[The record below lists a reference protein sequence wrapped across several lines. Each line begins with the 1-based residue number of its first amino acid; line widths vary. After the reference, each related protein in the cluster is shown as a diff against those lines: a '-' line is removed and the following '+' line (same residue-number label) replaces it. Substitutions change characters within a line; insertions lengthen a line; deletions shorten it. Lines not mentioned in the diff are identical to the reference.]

1 MILVMSLVELK
12 KENSVIKRIIRSLP
26 LEILK
31 ENIIVIFKRYKKM
44 YSDGRYIHDCLKHV
58 IKSIKNILNFII

>member
-12 KENSVIKRIIRSLP
+12 KENTVIKRIIRSLP

-31 ENIIVIFKRYKKM
+31 ENIIKIFKRYKKM
-44 YSDGRYIHDCLKHV
+44 YPDGRYIQDCLKHV
-58 IKSIKNILNFII
+58 IFFFYLNF